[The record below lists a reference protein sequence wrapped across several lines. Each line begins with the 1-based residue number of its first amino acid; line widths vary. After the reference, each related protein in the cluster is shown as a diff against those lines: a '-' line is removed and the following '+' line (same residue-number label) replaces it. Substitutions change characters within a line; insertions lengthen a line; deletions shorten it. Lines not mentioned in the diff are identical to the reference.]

1 MRSISVWMAA
11 AIAISACSSSGDDE
25 GVQSQATAD
34 NAPAQAAAPTPLAAD
49 GTSPV
54 APGDWVTINR
64 EPGASRYSPLEEI
77 NAQNVANLGPG
88 WTFDGAGGTS
98 VPLVV
103 DGVMYLA
110 AGPTIVA
117 LNGDTGETI
126 WSHDLN
132 PPQPDAPAGAQG
144 PGPGGAQGA
153 GRGRGRGGAGR
164 LTASAR
170 GVAYWPGD
178 DEFGPRIISMAG
190 PNLVAIDAA
199 TGATAEGFGTNGR
212 VAVSPG
218 YGGTPSIYRN
228 VAIIGA
234 ASSETVPYGD
244 PGNPRAFDIVTGE
257 KLWEFQTVPQPG
269 EPYNDT
275 WGEGYERRGGTN
287 MWAFSAAIDAERGIA
302 YLPIAG
308 PAHNYYGGDRPG
320 DNVYGN
326 SIVAVNAET
335 GEYIWHFQTV
345 HHDLW
350 DIDQS
355 SPGVLFDFANE
366 DGSSTPAIAYIGK
379 ASLMYVLNRETGEPL
394 IEVEERPVPAGDVP
408 GEWYS
413 PTQPFPVA
421 PPPLSKVNFSEA
433 DLVTAEDTT
442 AEHAASCR
450 QQMED
455 AGGFYNEGLFTPFL
469 YKDRDAPPSSTI
481 QMPGGTGGVNWGG
494 VTVDRTT
501 NIVYANVQNGSLVG
515 WVQEKLPNENSFD
528 APGSEN
534 PYDRAYINGTGP
546 FHQFQAPLGGGA
558 SGSAPCYKP
567 PYAELVAVDADTGEI
582 AWRSTLGINAS
593 LPEGKQLIGGSGS
606 AGPTVT
612 AGGLVFVGAT
622 SDGLFR
628 AFDAATGE
636 ELWNAT
642 LGSTGN
648 ANPMS
653 YTGPS
658 GKQHVAIIAGGTVNT
673 FALP

>member
-1 MRSISVWMAA
+1 MRSISILMAA
-11 AIAISACSSSGDDE
+11 AIAVSACSGGNEDS
-25 GVQSQATAD
+25 
-34 NAPAQAAAPTPLAAD
+34 APTQVVEEAAPNQAAPTQAA
-49 GTSPV
+49 TVSTNSV
-54 APGDWVTINR
+54 AAGDWVTINR
-64 EPGASRYSPLEEI
+64 EPGASRYSPLAEI
-77 NAQNVANLGPG
+77 NAENVTSLVPG
-88 WTFDGAGGTS
+88 WTFDGVGGSS

-103 DGVMYLA
+103 DGVMYLS
-110 AGPTIVA
+110 AGPNVVA
-117 LNGDTGETI
+117 LDGDTGETI

-132 PPQPDAPAGAQG
+132 PPPPEGAQA
-144 PGPGGAQGA
+144 PGDAAPA
-153 GRGRGRGGAGR
+153 GRGRGRGGFGG

-178 DEFGPRIISMAG
+178 GELGPRIIFMAG
-190 PNLVAIDAA
+190 SNLVAVDAA

-212 VAVSPG
+212 VAVDPG
-218 YGGTPSIYRN
+218 YGATPTIYGN

-234 ASSETVPYGD
+234 ASSETVPYGA
-244 PGNPRAFDIVTGE
+244 PGNPRAFDVVTGE
-257 KLWEFQTVPQPG
+257 MLWEFQTVPQPG
-269 EPYNDT
+269 EPFNET
-275 WGEGYERRGGTN
+275 WGDGWDRRGGTN
-287 MWAFSAAIDAERGIA
+287 MWAFSAAIDSERGIA

-320 DNVYGN
+320 DNLFGN
-326 SIVAVNAET
+326 AIVAVNAET

-355 SPGVLFDFANE
+355 SPGVLFDFARP
-366 DGSSTPAIAYIGK
+366 DGSTTPAIAYIGK
-379 ASLMYVLNRETGEPL
+379 ASLMYVLDRVTGEPL

-421 PPPLSKVNFSEA
+421 PPPLARVNFSEA
-433 DLVTAEDTT
+433 DLVTADDTT
-442 AEHAASCR
+442 AEHAAACR
-450 QQMED
+450 QQMQD

-469 YKDRDAPPSSTI
+469 YKNREAPPMSTI

-494 VTVDRTT
+494 VTVDKST
-501 NIVYANVQNGSLVG
+501 NVVYANVQHGSLVG
-515 WVQEKLPNENSFD
+515 WVQEKLPDENSFD

-546 FHQFQAPLGGGA
+546 FHSFAAPLGGDA
-558 SGSAPCYKP
+558 QGSAPCFKP
-567 PYAELVAVDADTGEI
+567 PYGELVAVDADTGEI
-582 AWRSTLGINAS
+582 VWRSTLGINAS
-593 LPEGKQLIGGSGS
+593 LPEDKQLIGGSGS

-622 SDGLFR
+622 NDALFR
-628 AFDAATGE
+628 AFDANTGT
-636 ELWNAT
+636 ELWSAP
-642 LGSTGN
+642 LGSAGN
-648 ANPMS
+648 ANPMT

-658 GKQHVAIIAGGTVNT
+658 GQQHVAIVAGGNVRT